1 MIREFVEAKQQF
13 VHYLQTEKNYSSL
26 TIEHYLHDLEHFYDF
41 LIQEGVKELHEVDDI
56 HTRLY
61 LVQLHRET
69 YSRASVSRKISSL
82 RSFFSFLQREDM
94 RSTNPMS
101 YVLHPKKEG
110 RLPHFFYENEMEQLF
125 LACEGTDPL
134 DQRNKAILE
143 LLYATGIRVSECTTI
158 EMPDIDLAMSTLLV
172 KGKGKKERYV
182 PFGDFARDAITLYV
196 EQARPQLLKGE
207 QHQSLFIN
215 HRGQPFTARGIRHM
229 LKRLMDKTSLTSSIH
244 PHMLRHT
251 FATHLLNNGADL
263 RTVQELLG
271 HAHLS
276 STQLYTHVTKEHLR
290 KTYNSFHPR
299 A

>member
-1 MIREFVEAKQQF
+1 MNNVLVEMRQLFVQ
-13 VHYLQTEKNYSSL
+13 YLQTEKNYSSL
-26 TIEHYLHDLEHFYDF
+26 TIEHYVNDLEHFFVF
-41 LIQEGVKELHEVDDI
+41 LHKEGVTTVEEVDDI
-56 HTRLY
+56 HARLY
-61 LVQLHRET
+61 LVQLHQEK
-69 YSRASVSRKISSL
+69 YARASVSRKVSSL
-82 RSFFSFLQREDM
+82 RSFFAFLNREEL
-94 RSTNPMS
+94 RLTNPMS

-110 RLPHFFYENEMEQLF
+110 RLPHFFYENELEQLF
-125 LACEGTDPL
+125 LACEGTEPL
-134 DQRNKAILE
+134 NIRNKAILE
-143 LLYATGIRVSECTTI
+143 LLYATGIRVNECTTI
-158 EMPDIDLAMSTLLV
+158 QLRDIDLTMSTLLV

-182 PFGDFARDAITLYV
+182 PFGGFAQDAIKIYV
-196 EQARPQLLKGE
+196 DKSRPLLLKE
-207 QHQSLFIN
+207 LQHTSLFVN
-215 HRGQPFTARGIRHM
+215 HQGKPLTARGIRHI
-229 LKRLMDKTSLTSSIH
+229 LTKLVENTTLTASIH

>member
-1 MIREFVEAKQQF
+1 MNSAFLEPKQQF
-13 VHYLQTEKNYSSL
+13 IQYLQTEKNYSSL
-26 TIEHYLHDLEHFYDF
+26 TIEHYIHDLDSFF
-41 LIQEGVKELHEVDDI
+41 LFLAKEGVDALEEVDEI
-56 HTRLY
+56 HSKLF
-61 LVQLHRET
+61 LMQLHKEK

-82 RSFFSFLQREDM
+82 RSFFSYLQREEKQKI
-94 RSTNPMS
+94 NPMS

-125 LACEGTDPL
+125 SACDGEKPL
-134 DQRNKAILE
+134 DLRNKAILE
-143 LLYATGIRVSECTTI
+143 LLYATGIRVSECTSI
-158 EMPDIDLAMSTLLV
+158 LLQDLDLTMGTLLV
-172 KGKGKKERYV
+172 KGKGRKERYV
-182 PFGDFARDAITLYV
+182 PFGDFAGNAIKRYI
-196 EQARPQLLKGE
+196 EEGRSQLLNNGTSS
-207 QHQSLFIN
+207 SLFIN
-215 HRGQPFTARGIRHM
+215 HRGAPLTARGIRYV
-229 LKRLMDKTSLTSSIH
+229 LTALMNKTTLTASIH

-290 KTYNSFHPR
+290 KTYQSFHPR

>member
-1 MIREFVEAKQQF
+1 MFHEAKQQF
-13 VHYLQTEKNYSSL
+13 VQYLQTEKNYSSL
-26 TIEHYLHDLEHFYDF
+26 TIEHYIHDIDKFF
-41 LIQEGVKELHEVDDI
+41 LFLLKEGVDALEEVDEI
-56 HTRLY
+56 HAKLF
-61 LVQLHRET
+61 LMQLHQDK

-82 RSFFSFLQREDM
+82 RSFFSYLQREEKQ
-94 RSTNPMS
+94 RTNPMS

-125 LACEGTDPL
+125 LVCDGEKPL
-134 DQRNKAILE
+134 DLRNKAILE
-143 LLYATGIRVSECTTI
+143 LLYATGIRVSECTSI
-158 EMPDIDLAMSTLLV
+158 HLQDLDLTMGTLLV
-172 KGKGKKERYV
+172 KGKGRKERYV
-182 PFGDFARDAITLYV
+182 PFGDFARNAIKHYV
-196 EQARPQLLKGE
+196 EEGRPELVKRDGMT
-207 QHQSLFIN
+207 SLFIN
-215 HRGQPFTARGIRHM
+215 HRGEPLTARGIRYM
-229 LKRLMDKTSLTSSIH
+229 LTNLMNKTTLTASIH

-271 HAHLS
+271 HSHLS

>member
-1 MIREFVEAKQQF
+1 MNTAFLEPKQQF
-13 VHYLQTEKNYSSL
+13 IQYLQTEKNYSSL
-26 TIEHYLHDLEHFYDF
+26 TIEHYIHDLDSFF
-41 LIQEGVKELHEVDDI
+41 LFLVKEGVDALEEVDEI
-56 HTRLY
+56 HSKLF
-61 LVQLHRET
+61 LMQLHKEK

-82 RSFFSFLQREDM
+82 RSFFSYLQREEKQKI
-94 RSTNPMS
+94 NPMS

-125 LACEGTDPL
+125 SACDGDKPL
-134 DQRNKAILE
+134 DLRNKAILE
-143 LLYATGIRVSECTTI
+143 LLYATGIRVSECTSI
-158 EMPDIDLAMSTLLV
+158 LLQDLDLTMGTLLV
-172 KGKGKKERYV
+172 KGKGRKERYV
-182 PFGDFARDAITLYV
+182 PFGDFAGSAIKRYLEEGRSKLVNNSTS
-196 EQARPQLLKGE
+196 A
-207 QHQSLFIN
+207 SLFIN
-215 HRGQPFTARGIRHM
+215 HRGAPLTSRGIRYV
-229 LKRLMDKTSLTSSIH
+229 LTALMNKTTLTASIH

-290 KTYNSFHPR
+290 KTYQSFHPR